1 MYIDLIIKIKNAQQA
16 KKEKLKVPYSN
27 MDMAILEILSKYGY
41 IGELAKKGR
50 MPKRVIEIKLAYEDG
65 LGVIGGVKIIS
76 KPSRRF
82 YAGYT
87 GIKLVKQ
94 GHGLGLISTPKG
106 IMAFHEARKQKVGGQ
121 LLFEI
126 WK

>member
-1 MYIDLIIKIKNAQQA
+1 MYIDLITKIKNAQQA
-16 KKEKLKVPYSN
+16 KKEKIKVPYSN
-27 MDMAILEILSKYGY
+27 MDMVILEILSKYGY

-50 MPKRVIEIKLAYEDG
+50 MPKRVIEIKLMYEDG
-65 LGVIGGVKIIS
+65 LGAIAGVKIIS

-82 YAGYT
+82 YASYKD
-87 GIKLVKQ
+87 IKLVKQ
-94 GHGLGLISTPKG
+94 GYGLGLISTSKG

-121 LLFEI
+121 LLFAI